1 MTSSFGVLMKC
12 YDITDFFAH
21 WILSSLFVK
30 IIWPEDLEN
39 TLNIMGTE
47 AEIQIAEA
55 VSRLQHLFLNPSWL
69 VWGKASRHQKLA
81 PTFSWIDKCLM
92 VTKCDFLKMEAS
104 LWPNEKSWVSIKAGC
119 LPYAFG
125 KQPSI
130 PLINLGRKWT
140 LSWCTVMMM
149 IILTLSITFHFARFD
164 DCCIYM
170 LIYNNIKYH
179 YIF

>member
-1 MTSSFGVLMKC
+1 MTSSFCVLMKC

-30 IIWPEDLEN
+30 IIWPKDLEN

-81 PTFSWIDKCLM
+81 PTFSWIDKCLI
-92 VTKCDFLKMEAS
+92 VVVVVVVVVENIYKAPLVKKTSEV
-104 LWPNEKSWVSIKAGC
+104 LW
-119 LPYAFG
+119 L
-125 KQPSI
+125 
-130 PLINLGRKWT
+130 LL
-140 LSWCTVMMM
+140 
-149 IILTLSITFHFARFD
+149 H
-164 DCCIYM
+164 
-170 LIYNNIKYH
+170 
-179 YIF
+179 